1 MKLIDYLQ
9 SPNGIRMTTFVASSI
24 ILIAFCHRLLKR
36 VKKVYALAPPV
47 EYNLLTARDCFTII
61 SRLIE
66 SSRDMDELKPVM
78 KQIET
83 FKRKKFR
90 FNISRSERRTYY
102 DSLLIL
108 YCQKEL
114 ELETPIAVE
123 LCKN

>member
-1 MKLIDYLQ
+1 MNIINYLQ
-9 SPNGIRMTTFVASSI
+9 SPDGIRMTAFVASSI
-24 ILIAFCHRLLKR
+24 TIITICHRLLKKE
-36 VKKVYALAPPV
+36 KKVYVLAPPV

-66 SSRDMDELKPVM
+66 SSRDLDELKPVM

-83 FKRKKFR
+83 FKGKKFR
-90 FNISRSERRTYY
+90 VRISRMDRRNYY